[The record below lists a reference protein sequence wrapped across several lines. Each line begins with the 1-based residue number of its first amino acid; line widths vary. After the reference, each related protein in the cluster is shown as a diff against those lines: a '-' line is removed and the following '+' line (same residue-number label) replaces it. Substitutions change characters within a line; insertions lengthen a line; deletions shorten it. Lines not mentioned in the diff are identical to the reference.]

1 MSKPTKSLIESRME
15 SPTQELSLTQPC
27 GLPAIL
33 THMRQCEAREWL
45 KRYRDKAKTDG
56 AAQANLWWRKT
67 IMDIERIRGLDAAT
81 ELRHLMNLE
90 RKK

>member
-1 MSKPTKSLIESRME
+1 ME
-15 SPTQELSLTQPC
+15 QPTQESSLTQPF
-27 GLPAIL
+27 GSQAIL

-56 AAQANLWWRKT
+56 AAQVNFWWRKT
-67 IMDIERIRGLDAAT
+67 IMDIERIRGFKAAT

>member
-1 MSKPTKSLIESRME
+1 ME
-15 SPTQELSLTQPC
+15 QPTQELSLTQPY
-27 GLPAIL
+27 GSQATL
-33 THMRQCEAREWL
+33 THMRRCEAREWL

-67 IMDIERIRGLDAAT
+67 IMDIERIRGFKAAT

>member
-1 MSKPTKSLIESRME
+1 MSKPKKSLIGSGTAKATPEPLS
-15 SPTQELSLTQPC
+15 TQLYGSQ
-27 GLPAIL
+27 AIL

-45 KRYRDKAKTDG
+45 KRYREKAKTDG
-56 AAQANLWWRKT
+56 AAQANFWWRKT
-67 IMDIERIRGLDAAT
+67 IMDIERIRGLDAAV